1 VSGQLVLAL
10 AQIALALVVIVAA
23 CLVVRRRVITKRGGI
38 VECWLRSSASGRWH
52 HGLAEYRRAQLHWHR
67 SFSLRIRPY
76 GAFDRRDLVVTGSR
90 LAGARD
96 PAWLGPGTMIV
107 TCRAHLAGLRPDR
120 AGSPATWRLPAGQ
133 VADVRVIELA
143 MSQAALTG
151 YMAWLEAAPAGYLS
165 EAS

>member
-1 VSGQLVLAL
+1 MSGQLVLAL

>member
-1 VSGQLVLAL
+1 MSGQLVLAL

-38 VECWLRSSASGRWH
+38 VECCLRSSASGRWH
-52 HGLAEYRRAQLHWHR
+52 HGLAEYRSAQLYWHR
-67 SFSLRIRPY
+67 SFSLRVRPH

>member
-10 AQIALALVVIVAA
+10 AQIALALVVVVAA
-23 CLVVRRRVITKRGGI
+23 CLVVRRRVITRRGGI
-38 VECWLRSSASGRWH
+38 VECCLRSSASGRWH

-67 SFSLRIRPY
+67 SFSLRIRPH

-90 LAGARD
+90 LAGVRD

-120 AGSPATWRLPAGQ
+120 AGSPATWRLPVGQ